1 MVNPLLR
8 CVLASALVSVAAGHA
23 WASDPGLYLEPELG
37 SSVVLGSVFCDA
49 NGNGR
54 RDEGEAGLGGVD
66 VRADTGTAAAT
77 DRGGRFHL
85 RIDRAG
91 QHLIKVDET
100 TVAGAA
106 VPEGG
111 LVKGIHTTVGMLFRV
126 DFAVVCSLDRV
137 GPDSIE
143 APNQGGEAPKLAS
156 TQALAST
163 VLLSGHTSPAQVSL
177 DGHIL
182 PVNVSKLDVD
192 FPGGTRVKGGIN
204 LSWRPGPLPDPI
216 VLKPEVVS
224 TGGEP
229 GPGASWRIDVRHV
242 GDTTERIVRSFAG
255 SGEPPD
261 SLPWDGTDPDQVFS
275 LLEQGQ
281 LYRVIL
287 TTTDGHGSMSR
298 SRPVTFGV
306 DYGHGGGVV
315 ERLVIRGL
323 LFDDAMRPTK
333 LLRKS
338 LGEMKTLVS
347 ENPAARLLVE
357 VHTDDSQD
365 NEISLSR
372 SRKGAFLTAESLTAL
387 LAIDRERIDSL
398 GYGSVRPLLPS
409 ISERNKA
416 FNRRLEITLL
426 TSTQRATDVTLATPV
441 DPAGVWLQQEKIVVG
456 PDGLFLGTTPRPA
469 SGQVAVRMVT
479 AAGASWE
486 RVVDL
491 GALGEVAPGAQAQDD
506 PLKAFGGAAL
516 RRALGD
522 SLIPGESGDRRD
534 TAGQVEVILPASG
547 STLKSKWIY
556 VQGSTHPRNTI
567 TANGVA
573 LEIDPKGRFA
583 QRVPMPV
590 GESALEVAST
600 DELGFVAR
608 ITRSYTV
615 TEEAFFLM
623 ALVDG
628 ATQMLGGHLLDDD
641 RANSSWK
648 IGDSIRVGGR
658 AAITFKGRIH
668 GSKLGKDVFILAHLD
683 TAKNPRFEAFHGHH
697 VDPTRE
703 YAIFGDESYEDDIH
717 SRGPLYVLVRADRST
732 LEVGNVRAGMEGM
745 GLVRY
750 DRALYGMLLNL
761 EHSVAEGY
769 TTRIKAFVSE
779 DSARL
784 RRGHDELRATGGSL
798 YHLSSQEIL
807 AGSERVQIV
816 RRERDSRLELSRREL
831 RRDEDYRVDYRS
843 GRITLKA
850 PLSSLELTPWSLTTL
865 QPFSTQGRQVH
876 AGHEVWLVVDY
887 ESTDLNEDRALA
899 GAVEIRQQISEKVTI
914 TGGFVTET
922 RGGDGTYQL
931 YGGGLEAKIDE
942 GTTLRAEY
950 AASSGVDGSSHL
962 SQDGGLR
969 YETLG
974 RTHTEADGTTPKK
987 PKGMAL
993 RLELVSDLGRSLGR
1007 EDLDFK
1013 IRSWWQMK
1021 DTEFYGI
1028 GHLQEQGT
1036 EKVGA
1041 HMAWKPTKRD
1051 AVSLRFDYQTTLVP
1065 DNPDFFLDGLREHKR
1080 MRASTT
1086 YQRTMGR
1093 FDLQTEAAWGQHR
1106 DAADGV
1112 VVQTEGVALGGTW
1125 RFRDDL
1131 HASVSQQALFDGD
1144 DDVLGVG
1151 FMPRQTTRLGLGYKA
1166 NKDVMLGVSQA
1177 MRWDGDNAT
1186 MLSARGKLDE
1196 RTNAYI
1202 GQQLGTGTGAMGNT
1216 TVVGAESNQ
1225 GDGVRSYSEYRLDDG
1240 VDGRTNRAVV
1250 GVGKR
1255 VPVTRGVAL
1264 TGAYERVQTF
1274 GGADGDGARDV
1285 ISGGLEVLALDWVKF
1300 GSRYE
1305 LRLDRRPL
1313 EGESDLG
1320 TTVQAL
1326 ALHGLTFTLSRNT
1339 SAMLMANFDLT
1350 QDLATRQVQREGL
1363 ELSLAAIHR
1372 PRFTDWLT
1380 LTGRISRYQ
1389 RRYALDAA
1397 DLLLLDGQTVPEQ
1410 RESIDL
1416 IGVGAIMEL
1425 PANLELTE
1433 HAVYRFRKWKSLEG
1447 GLLRAQDLLSI
1458 HRLGY
1463 RVLRYLDI
1471 AFEYRL
1477 LAMLDT
1483 DEALKHGYLTEIAY
1497 APGRHLKTKNPYLRH
1512 MRVALG
1518 YDFNPVP
1525 RALEPTLEDEAD
1537 GGVYVRITGAF

>member
-8 CVLASALVSVAAGHA
+8 CVLASVLVSLAAGHA
-23 WASDPGLYLEPELG
+23 EASDPELYLDPEL
-37 SSVVLGSVFCDA
+37 STSVVLGSVFCDA
-49 NGNGR
+49 DGDGR
-54 RDEGEAGLGGVD
+54 RDDGEAGLGGVD
-66 VRADTGTAAAT
+66 VRADTGTSAST
-77 DRGGRFHL
+77 DREGRFHL
-85 RIDRAG
+85 RIARAG

-100 TVAGAA
+100 TVAGAT

-111 LVKGIHTTVGMLFRV
+111 LVRGIHTTVGMLFRV
-126 DFAVVCSLDRV
+126 DFGVVCSLDRV

-163 VLLSGHTSPAQVSL
+163 VLLAGHTSPAQVTL

-182 PVNVSKLDVD
+182 PVNLSKLDVE

-204 LSWRPGPLPDPI
+204 LSWKPGPLADPI
-216 VLKPEVVS
+216 VLRPEVVS

-242 GDTTERIVRSFAG
+242 GDVTERIVRSFVGA
-255 SGEPPD
+255 GEPPD
-261 SLPWDGTDPDQVFS
+261 NLSWDGTDADQVFS

-281 LYRVIL
+281 LYRIAL
-287 TTTDGHGSMSR
+287 TVTDGHGSMSR
-298 SRPVTFGV
+298 SRPTTFGV
-306 DYGHGGGVV
+306 DYGQGGGVV
-315 ERLVIRGL
+315 ERLVVRGL

-338 LGEMKTLVS
+338 LGEMKVLVT
-347 ENPAARLLVE
+347 ENPKARVLVE

-365 NEISLSR
+365 GEISLSR
-372 SRKGAFLTAESLTAL
+372 SRKGAFLTAESLTNL
-387 LAIDRERIDSL
+387 LAIDRERIDTL
-398 GYGSVRPLLPS
+398 GYGSARPLLPN

-426 TSTQRATDVTLATPV
+426 TPTERVTDVILATPV
-441 DPAGVWLQQEKIVVG
+441 DPAGVWLQQEGLVVG
-456 PDGLFLGTTPRPA
+456 TDGLFLGTTPRPA
-469 SGQVAVRMVT
+469 SGLIAVRLVT
-479 AAGASWE
+479 AKGASWE
-486 RVVDL
+486 RAVDL
-491 GALGEVAPGAQAQDD
+491 GSLVQDGQAAHDD

-522 SLIPGESGDRRD
+522 SLIPGAAGDRRD
-534 TAGQVEVILPASG
+534 TAGQIEVILPASG
-547 STLKSKWIY
+547 ATLKSPWIY
-556 VQGSTHPRNTI
+556 VQGTAHPRNTV

-573 LEIDPKGRFA
+573 LEIDAKGRFA
-583 QRVPMPV
+583 QRVAMPV
-590 GESALEVAST
+590 GESALELAST

-628 ATQMLGGHLLDDD
+628 ASQMLGGHLLEDSQT
-641 RANSSWK
+641 NSSWK
-648 IGDSIRVGGR
+648 IGDSIQVGGR

-668 GSKLGKDVFILAHLD
+668 GSKLGKEVFILAHLD

-697 VDPTRE
+697 VDPSRE

-717 SRGPLYVLVRADRST
+717 ARGPLYVLVRADRST
-732 LEVGNVRAGMEGM
+732 LEVGNVRAGLNGL

-761 EHSVAEGY
+761 EHAVSDGY

-798 YHLSSQEIL
+798 YHLSSPELL

-816 RRERDSRLELSRREL
+816 RRERDSRMELSRREL
-831 RRDEDYRVDYRS
+831 RRDEDYRVDYRA

-865 QPFSTQGRQVH
+865 QPFSTQGRAVN

-887 ESTDLNEDRALA
+887 ETTDLDEDRALA
-899 GAVEIRQQISEKVTI
+899 GAVEIRQDISEKVTV

-931 YGGGLEAKIDE
+931 YGGGVEARIDE

-950 AASSGVDGSSHL
+950 AASSGVDGSTHL
-962 SQDGGLR
+962 SRDGGLK
-969 YETLG
+969 YETLS
-974 RTHTEADGTTPKK
+974 RTHTEADGKTPRK
-987 PKGMAL
+987 PQGMAL
-993 RLELVSDLGRSLGR
+993 RLELASDIGKSLGR
-1007 EDLDFK
+1007 KEVDLK

-1021 DTEFYGI
+1021 DTEFYGL

-1036 EKVGA
+1036 EKAGA

-1065 DNPDFFLDGLREHKR
+1065 DNPDLFLDGLREHKR
-1080 MRASTT
+1080 MRAATT

-1106 DAADGV
+1106 DSADGV
-1112 VVQTEGVALGGTW
+1112 VIQTEGVALGGTW

-1131 HASVSQQALFDGD
+1131 HLSMSQQALFEGD
-1144 DDVLGVG
+1144 DKILGAG
-1151 FMPRQTTRLGLGYKA
+1151 FMPRQTTRVGLGYKA
-1166 NKDVMLGVSQA
+1166 QKDVMLGVSQA

-1186 MLSARGKLDE
+1186 MLSAHGKLDDH
-1196 RTNAYI
+1196 TNAYV
-1202 GQQLGTGTGAMGNT
+1202 GQQLGTGTGTMGTT

-1264 TGAYERVQTF
+1264 SGAYERVQTF
-1274 GGADGDGARDV
+1274 GGADGDGSRDV
-1285 ISGGLEVLALDWVKF
+1285 VSGGLEVLALDWVKF

-1305 LRLDRRPL
+1305 LRLDKKPL
-1313 EGESDLG
+1313 ENESDLG
-1320 TTVQAL
+1320 TTIQAL
-1326 ALHGLTFTLSRNT
+1326 ALHGITFTLSRST
-1339 SAMLMANFDLT
+1339 SAMVMANFDLT
-1350 QDLATRQVQREGL
+1350 QDLATRQVLREGL

-1372 PRFTDWLT
+1372 PRLADWLT

-1389 RRYALDAA
+1389 RRYAMDAA
-1397 DLLLLDGQTVPEQ
+1397 TLLLLDGQTVPEQ
-1410 RESIDL
+1410 HESIDL
-1416 IGVGAIMEL
+1416 VGVGAIMEL

-1433 HAVYRFRKWKSLEG
+1433 HAVYRFRKWKSLDG

-1458 HRLGY
+1458 HRLAY
-1463 RVLRYLDI
+1463 RVLRYLDL
-1471 AFEYRL
+1471 AAEYRL
-1477 LAMLDT
+1477 LAMLDS
-1483 DEALKHGYLTEIAY
+1483 DEDLKHGYLAEIAY
-1497 APGRHLKTKNPYLRH
+1497 APGRHLQTKNPYLRH